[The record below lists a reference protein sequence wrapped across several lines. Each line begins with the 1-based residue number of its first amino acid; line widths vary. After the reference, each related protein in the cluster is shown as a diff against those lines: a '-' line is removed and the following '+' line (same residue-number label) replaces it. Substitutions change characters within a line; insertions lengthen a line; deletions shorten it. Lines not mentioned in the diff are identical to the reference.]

1 MGEGLVFKEVFFIKL
16 CDKTAVKK
24 QSSLQIFM
32 KVLRNESNKHKLKKE
47 KVCPSHYRDEI
58 DFILRDI
65 AERW

>member
-16 CDKTAVKK
+16 RDKTAVKK

-65 AERW
+65 AER